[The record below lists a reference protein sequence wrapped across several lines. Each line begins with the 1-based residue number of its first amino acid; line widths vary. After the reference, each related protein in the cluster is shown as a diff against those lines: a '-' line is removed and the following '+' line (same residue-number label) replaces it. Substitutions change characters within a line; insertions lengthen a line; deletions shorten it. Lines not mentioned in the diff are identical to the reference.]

1 MDLFHLL
8 GGGARFDK
16 NRFKNDVHLFEGE
29 KEANQTQSKNKNAAV
44 VDPTVRSQL
53 LDEIDF
59 FKTTHT
65 IVDSNSAKSDKTT
78 TSSSK
83 EDKKAKKAKQQQPLS
98 TVFDTVEE
106 AKEFRKQHKI
116 KVYGTDVPN
125 PFRTFEDLASPAY
138 NLDPVLYS
146 NLMTAKYTTPTPVQ
160 MQSIPIMLHGRD
172 LMSCAPTGSGKT
184 MAFLLPILQDLKK
197 PEKKTSYRALIIAPT
212 RELVQQI
219 AREANHLSQGTKLR
233 INVLTKATAADKSQT
248 PESRQKFDILITTP
262 LRLVYAIKE
271 KEVDLT
277 AVKHLVLDEAD
288 KLLDQGFLDQTDE
301 IFAACSSTTI
311 QKSLF
316 SATFSSHVEE
326 LASTVMKDPIRIVI
340 GAKNA
345 ATETIKQELLFT
357 GTEAGKMIA
366 LRQLVQKGIK
376 PPVLI
381 FVQSIER
388 AKELFHELIFDGI
401 NVEVIHSDRTK
412 AQRDNIIDQF
422 RVGKIWVLIATELM
436 ARGLDFKGVNLV
448 INYDFPQSV
457 ASYIHRIGRT
467 GRAGRQGEAVTYYTQ
482 EDLQYMKGVVNV
494 MKESGC
500 DVPDWMLNIKNM
512 NSNQKQKMRKGLNR
526 DHIDS
531 TSKYD
536 KYNQSKKKEMI
547 EASKKRKRVAS
558 QKDKKAKKEKK
569 TAQQK
574 EGSSD

>member
-16 NRFKNDVHLFEGE
+16 TRFKNDVHLFEGE
-29 KEANQTQSKNKNAAV
+29 KEANQTQSKKKNAAV
-44 VDPTVRSQL
+44 VDPHVRSQL

-59 FKTTHT
+59 FKTSHT
-65 IVDSNSAKSDKTT
+65 TVGSLNQSKDENKASLQETT
-78 TSSSK
+78 RSKSSK
-83 EDKKAKKAKQQQPLS
+83 KANRNLMS

-106 AKEFRKQHKI
+106 AKEFRKEHKI

-125 PFRTFEDLASPAY
+125 PFRSFQDLASPAY
-138 NLDPVLYS
+138 NLDPVLYR
-146 NLMTAKYTTPTPVQ
+146 NLTTIKYTTPTPVQ

-172 LMSCAPTGSGKT
+172 VMACAPTGSGKT

-212 RELVQQI
+212 RELAQQI

-233 INVLTKATAADKSQT
+233 INVLTKATAADKSQN

-288 KLLDQGFLDQTDE
+288 KLLDQGFLEQTDE
-301 IFAACSSTTI
+301 IFAACSSATI

-326 LASTVMKDPIRIVI
+326 LANTVMKNPIRIVI
-340 GAKNA
+340 GSKNA
-345 ATETIKQELLFT
+345 ATDTIKQELLFT

-401 NVEVIHSDRTK
+401 NVEVIHSDRSK

-448 INYDFPQSV
+448 INYDFPQTV

-482 EDLQYMKGVVNV
+482 DDLQYMRGVVNV
-494 MKESGC
+494 MKNSGC
-500 DVPDWMLNIKNM
+500 EIPEWMLNIKKM
-512 NSNQKQKMRKGLNR
+512 TSNQKQKMRKGLDR
-526 DHIDS
+526 GHVDT

-536 KYNQSKKKEMI
+536 KYKQNKKNEMI
-547 EASKKRKRVAS
+547 EASKKRKRIAA
-558 QKDKKAKKEKK
+558 QKEKQAKKAKNE
-569 TAQQK
+569 
-574 EGSSD
+574 